1 MILGRPEN
9 LDDYICVTSDIS
21 IMLHELGFIPLFREI
36 DKDRIYYIKSK
47 DLENIA
53 KEVMD

>member
-9 LDDYICVTSDIS
+9 LDDYICVTSDMS
-21 IMLHELGFIPLFREI
+21 IMLHELGFIPIFREVDV
-36 DKDRIYYIKSK
+36 DKIYYLKNK
-47 DLENIA
+47 ELENIV

>member
-9 LDDYICVTSDIS
+9 LEDYICVTSS
-21 IMLHELGFIPLFREI
+21 VSVVLHELGYIPLFREVYY
-36 DKDRIYYIKSK
+36 DKIYYIKTEE
-47 DLENIA
+47 LENIV

>member
-36 DKDRIYYIKSK
+36 DNYKIYYIKSK
-47 DLENIA
+47 DLENIV